1 MTILKPILLI
11 LLVAVFTFF
20 ISGRLIGANVNLFKR
35 VLSVVISVSF
45 TTFIYW
51 YTYLKGKEYTFDTVN
66 SVVNVSTLLWIGSM
80 LLISMLIYLFFELFD
95 PIAFDEKSGRHHGK
109 KSLVKKIVGYWRHQ
123 KRLRNVVRIAVTNGI
138 TRTVKYARNRD
149 SDRELAVALRETLE
163 QCGGIFIKFGQVLST
178 RKELFSPIFIEELE
192 KLQQNV
198 TTLSDNQVHEIL
210 KQNLRGEVDEVF
222 SYFNRTP
229 IAAASI
235 GQVHKAVLRQTNEQV
250 VVKLLRPDVKDI
262 MREDLS
268 ILMEFANWITSKSQ
282 WAESMGFLDLAEGFA
297 SSLREEIDF
306 KIEARN
312 MTQISNVMKKSDLR
326 VNIPKIYDE
335 YSNENILVM
344 ELAKG
349 VSVANL
355 PQETGMSRHNIAETL
370 LFSYLEQALV
380 SGIFHADPHP
390 GNIYYDPTT
399 REISVLDFG
408 AVCRLSASQQEGL
421 KLFFV
426 GIQQSDSAILY
437 DGISLLVKKRNDVD
451 RGELEQAISQILLKI
466 SYVERIRT
474 DEIVYSIFS
483 VIRDFGLQFYPSVSL
498 ALRVIVTLDGT
509 LRIIDRHFN
518 IFEEAKIYS
527 SNFLKETLKKP
538 FKEPHAT
545 KERIEEELALMLPN
559 LRKIPRRVDQ
569 LFKKVEDGKVILHHD
584 IFSDKNNKNFVTQL
598 FSRFVLLFVGITFG
612 VISVALLAISQVV
625 HTAYAIYM
633 NIAAYF
639 GLFLCAVLL
648 VRLSIQAIRDMKQ
661 IK

>member
-1 MTILKPILLI
+1 M
-11 LLVAVFTFF
+11 FTFF

-51 YTYLKGKEYTFDTVN
+51 YTYLKGEQYSFDTVD
-66 SVVNVSTLLWIGSM
+66 SVVNVATLLWIGSM
-80 LLISMLIYLFFELFD
+80 LLISMLIYLLFELFD

-109 KSLVKKIVGYWRHQ
+109 KSLVKKLIGYWRHQ
-123 KRLRNVVRIAVTNGI
+123 KRLRTVVKIAVTNGI

-149 SDRELAVALRETLE
+149 SDRELAIALRETLE

-198 TTLSDNQVHEIL
+198 TTLSENQVHEIL
-210 KQNLRGEVDEVF
+210 KQNLPGELDEVF

-235 GQVHKAVLRQTNEQV
+235 GQVHKAVLRKTNDQV

-268 ILMEFANWITSKSQ
+268 ILIEFANWIASKSQ
-282 WAESMGFLDLAEGFA
+282 WAENLGFRDLAEGFA

-306 KIEARN
+306 NIEARN
-312 MTQISNVMKKSDLR
+312 MTQISNVMGKSDLR
-326 VNIPKIYDE
+326 VNIPKVYEE

-344 ELAKG
+344 DLAQG
-349 VSVANL
+349 ESVANL
-355 PQETGMSRHNIAETL
+355 PQNMGINRHEVAETL

-390 GNIYYDPTT
+390 GNIYYDPSTKEMT
-399 REISVLDFG
+399 LLDFG

-421 KLFFV
+421 KLFFI
-426 GIQQSDSAILY
+426 GIQKSDSSILY
-437 DGISLLVKKRNDVD
+437 DGITLLVKKRNDID
-451 RGELEQAISQILLKI
+451 RLELEQAISQILLKI
-466 SYVERIRT
+466 SYVERIRS

-483 VIRDFGLQFYPSVSL
+483 VIRDFGLQFYSSVSL

-509 LRIIDRHFN
+509 LRIIDRNFN
-518 IFEEAKIYS
+518 IFEQAKNYS
-527 SNFLKETLKKP
+527 SSFLKLSLKKP

-545 KERIEEELALMLPN
+545 KERLEEELALLLPN
-559 LRKIPRRVDQ
+559 IRKIPRRVDQ
-569 LFKKVEDGKVILHHD
+569 LFKRVEDGKVILHHD
-584 IFSDKNNKNFVTQL
+584 IFSDKNNTKFITQL

-612 VISVALLAISQVV
+612 IISVALLAISQVV
-625 HTAYAIYM
+625 HTAYAIYL

-639 GLFLCAVLL
+639 GLFLCAILL
-648 VRLSIQAIRDMKQ
+648 VRLSIQAIRDMKR
-661 IK
+661 IE

>member
-1 MTILKPILLI
+1 MTIIKPILLI
-11 LLVAVFTFF
+11 VLVAAFTFF

-51 YTYLKGKEYTFDTVN
+51 YTYLKGKEYSFDTVD
-66 SVVNVSTLLWIGSM
+66 SVVNVTTILWIGSM

-109 KSLVKKIVGYWRHQ
+109 RSLAKRMVGYWRHQ
-123 KRLRNVVRIAVTNGI
+123 KRLRNVVKIAVTNGI

-149 SDRELAVALRETLE
+149 SDRELAIALRETLE

-198 TTLSDNQVHEIL
+198 TPLSEKQINDTL
-210 KQNLRGEVDEVF
+210 KQNLPGDVDVVF
-222 SYFNRTP
+222 SSFDPQP

-235 GQVHKAVLRQTNEQV
+235 GQVHKAVLRKTNEQV

-282 WAESMGFLDLAEGFA
+282 WAENLGFLDLAEGFT

-312 MTQISNVMKKSDLR
+312 MTQISNVMKRSELG
-326 VNIPKIYDE
+326 VTIPKVYEE

-344 ELAKG
+344 EFAQG
-349 VSVANL
+349 VSVAAL
-355 PQETGMSRHNIAETL
+355 PSETVNSRHTIAERL
-370 LFSYLEQALV
+370 LFSYLEQALA

-390 GNIYYDPTT
+390 GNIYYDVTT
-399 REISVLDFG
+399 KELTILDFG

-421 KLFFV
+421 KLFFI
-426 GIQQSDSAILY
+426 GIQQSDSGILY
-437 DGISLLVKKRNDVD
+437 DGISLLVKKRNDVN
-451 RGELEQAISQILLKI
+451 RVELEQAISQILLKI
-466 SYVERIRT
+466 SYVERIRS

-483 VIRDFGLQFYPSVSL
+483 VIRDFGLQLYSSVSI

-509 LRIIDRHFN
+509 LRIIDRNFN
-518 IFEEAKIYS
+518 IFQEAKIYS

-545 KERIEEELALMLPN
+545 KERIEEELALLLPN

-584 IFSDKNNKNFVTQL
+584 IFSDKNNKNFITQL
-598 FSRFVLLFVGITFG
+598 FSRFILLFVGITFG

-625 HTAYAIYM
+625 HTAYAIYL